1 MFLFQSG
8 PPVML
13 GELTRQHEAV
23 ALAQG
28 YIQRGVI
35 RKRKSA
41 GKQRN
46 QDLNGIFDD
55 SSTSCFVP
63 GLYQHTE
70 DSQFPY

>member
-1 MFLFQSG
+1 
-8 PPVML
+8 ML
-13 GELTRQHEAV
+13 TELTRQHEAV

-46 QDLNGIFDD
+46 QDLNGIFEDN
-55 SSTSCFVP
+55 SSSCYVP
-63 GLYQHTE
+63 GMYQNTE
-70 DSQFPY
+70 ESQLPNQREET